1 MILLKDINKSKE
13 MKKLEKI
20 LKDIPGDRKPIADSL
35 FNELVFM
42 QNTLITLKARVDKD
56 GPVELFKQGKQEFY
70 REHPAL
76 QGYNKTL
83 QRYNQTMKQLTDL
96 LPPAD
101 FKPNTDPLLDF
112 IKGD

>member
-1 MILLKDINKSKE
+1 MKGINKSKE

-20 LKDIPGDRKPIADSL
+20 LKEIPEDRKPIADSL
-35 FNELVFM
+35 FKELVFM
-42 QNTLITLKARVDKD
+42 QNTLETLKKQVDED

-83 QRYNQTMKQLTDL
+83 QRYNQTIKQLIDL
-96 LPPAD
+96 LPPTE
-101 FKPNTDPLLDF
+101 FKPSLDPLMEFL
-112 IKGD
+112 KGD

>member
-1 MILLKDINKSKE
+1 MAISKE
-13 MKKLEKI
+13 MKE
-20 LKDIPGDRKPIADSL
+20 LKKVLDEVPEDRQAIAQSL
-35 FNELVFM
+35 YKEIVFM
-42 QNTLITLKARVDKD
+42 QNTLKTLKKQVDKD

-83 QRYNQTMKQLTDL
+83 QRYNQTIKQIIDL
-96 LPPAD
+96 LPPSEH
-101 FKPNTDPLLDF
+101 KPSEDPLLEF